1 MFLVPVTR
9 YPSHLARSIDRLF
22 DGSFD
27 RVYASDP
34 VTQHTRTFRSPA
46 LDVQESEAAYT
57 VVLDMPGVAK
67 QDVKVS
73 IDGKRV
79 GVQAQG
85 PAAPE
90 ATAGAAADTT
100 GERIVYRE
108 RAAVGYSRVFTLP
121 EEVDQA
127 ESSAKLENGVLTL
140 TLNKKRAAAAKQITV
155 N

>member
-9 YPSHLARSIDRLF
+9 YPSHFSRSIDRLL
-22 DGSFD
+22 DGGFD
-27 RVYASDP
+27 RVFAPDP
-34 VTQHTRTFRSPA
+34 SAQRTRALRSPA
-46 LDVQESEAAYT
+46 LDVQESEAAYA

-79 GVQAQG
+79 SVLAQN
-85 PAAPE
+85 PSSPE
-90 ATAGAAADTT
+90 ATEGAAADSN

-108 RAAVGYSRVFTLP
+108 RAATGYSRVFTLP
-121 EEVDQA
+121 EEVDQG

-140 TLNKKRAAAAKQITV
+140 TLNKKRASAVAQLAI